1 MLQMQ
6 VKSLHW
12 HDNNERSERGG
23 FLENNEAQE
32 QRELYV
38 REDRDES
45 RLREMELS
53 IQKEAAQI
61 LKERENL
68 QAQKQDLVRNLADF
82 VTKYKDISPL

>member
-1 MLQMQ
+1 MLQLQ

-12 HDNNERSERGG
+12 HDNDERSERGG

-32 QRELYV
+32 LRELYV

-68 QAQKQDLVRNLADF
+68 QAQKQDLVRNLADS
-82 VTKYKDISPL
+82 VTKYKDKNPI